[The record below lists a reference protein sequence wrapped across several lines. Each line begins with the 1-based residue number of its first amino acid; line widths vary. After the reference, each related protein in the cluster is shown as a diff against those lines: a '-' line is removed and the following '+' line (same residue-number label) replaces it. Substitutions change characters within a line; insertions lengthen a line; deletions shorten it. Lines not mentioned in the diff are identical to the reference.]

1 MSDDGVDERAVI
13 PRAIFVEWDKV
24 TLSEIMAYKMRK
36 GREKYGDPKQMSFT
50 KLLTIY
56 LRRFGEFL
64 SSLEN
69 ETPDNSM
76 EALADINNTSG
87 LLYEKFREIYI
98 IMKNTPNKGEE
109 YFQVREHQHGDQ
121 ESLRQE

>member
-1 MSDDGVDERAVI
+1 MWVNLSDDDVDERAII

-36 GREKYGDPKQMSFT
+36 GREKYGDPKQMSYT
-50 KLLTIY
+50 KLLMIY

-64 SSLEN
+64 SALDD
-69 ETPDNSM
+69 ETPDSSM

-98 IMKNTPNKGEE
+98 IMKNTPRKTDDE
-109 YFQVREHQHGDQ
+109 
-121 ESLRQE
+121 